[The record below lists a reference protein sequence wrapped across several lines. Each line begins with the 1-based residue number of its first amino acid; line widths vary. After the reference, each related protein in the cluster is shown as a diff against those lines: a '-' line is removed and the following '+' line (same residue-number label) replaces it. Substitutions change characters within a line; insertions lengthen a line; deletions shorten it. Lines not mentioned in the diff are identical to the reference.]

1 MILDKENLFALN
13 QTLSGAF
20 TSDVIK
26 NGNGGSAESASWL
39 YVNVNSTLSD
49 NATVAL
55 KTADNEGMTTN
66 VKTVAT
72 YILNK
77 DAGSTIDARLPVGL
91 SKYLR
96 LDVSGATSGSI
107 TAGLVFDTQINH

>member
-13 QTLSGAF
+13 KTLSGEF
-20 TSDVIK
+20 TSDAIK

-39 YVNVNSTLSD
+39 HVNVNSTLSG
-49 NATVAL
+49 NATVTL
-55 KTADNEGMTTN
+55 KTADNEGMSTN
-66 VKTVAT
+66 AKTVAT

-91 SKYLR
+91 SKYLC
-96 LDVSGATSGSI
+96 LGVSGVTSGAI